1 MRGGESI
8 KNNQMKIIFLLEKT
22 KVYKVVKTTII
33 IDITL
38 ELLRL
43 ISLTICNL
51 LILKGME

>member
-38 ELLRL
+38 EPLRL